1 MSRLWD
7 LFGSFSNVAVA
18 LAMLA
23 LICFFLAALLRRRG
37 GLPDGDVIY
46 QDAAGADAQTLVSR
60 RYGLSGKP
68 DYLMEDDDEEGLIP
82 VEVKAINAPG
92 NGVPYRSHL
101 MQLAVY
107 FVLVEDVLR
116 QPAPYGLIRYR
127 DQTLEIDNTD
137 ELREELFGLIREM
150 REVLYHGSARR
161 SHNQPRRCAGC
172 SVAHACNERLA

>member
-1 MSRLWD
+1 MNRLWE
-7 LFGSFSNVAVA
+7 LFGSFSTVTVG

-37 GLPDGDVIY
+37 GLPDRDVVY
-46 QDAAGADAQTLVSR
+46 QDVGGAEVQTLVSR

-68 DYLMEDDDEEGLIP
+68 DYLMEDDEEEGLIP
-82 VEVKAINAPG
+82 VEVKGINAPR

-137 ELREELFGLIREM
+137 ELREELFDLIGGM
-150 REVLYHGSARR
+150 REVMASGHADR

-172 SVAHACNERLA
+172 SVAHACDQRLA